1 MIFKKLLLIIEIENK
16 FEVLIIMSIIKEI
29 PFFSLLTEKE
39 LNLIDKIAGRK
50 ELKKGE
56 YIFFEG
62 EAGDK
67 FFIIK
72 NGQVKLTKMIKNG
85 DEQILNIFS
94 KNDIIAEIVA
104 FDKGSY
110 PASAVTMTDTEVI
123 VFDQGELEDLI
134 MKHPS
139 IGLKLLRE
147 MSHRL
152 RRAQENVRDIAL
164 KDSSAKVAG
173 LLIFLAKK
181 YGRKK
186 KDKVILDISLTQ
198 QELASMIGSSRETV
212 SRVLGQFEAE
222 DLIKTSRKKIIIYK
236 INEIKKYK

>member
-1 MIFKKLLLIIEIENK
+1 
-16 FEVLIIMSIIKEI
+16 MSIVKEI

-39 LNLIDKIAGRK
+39 LDLIDNIASEK
-50 ELKKGE
+50 DYKKGE

-62 EAGDK
+62 EAGEK

-72 NGQVKLTKMIKNG
+72 EGQVKLTKMIKNG

-94 KNDIIAEIVA
+94 NNDIIAEIVA

-123 VFDQGELEDLI
+123 VFDQSELEELI

-139 IGLKLLRE
+139 IGVKLLRE
-147 MSHRL
+147 MSGRL
-152 RRAQENVRDIAL
+152 RRAQQNVRDLAL
-164 KDSSAKVAG
+164 KDSSARVAG
-173 LLIFLAKK
+173 ILIFLAEK
-181 YGRKK
+181 YGKK
-186 KDKVILDISLTQ
+186 KQDKVVLDISLTQ

-212 SRVLGQFEAE
+212 SRVLGQFENEA
-222 DLIKTSRKKIIIYK
+222 LIKTSRKKIIIYQIEK
-236 INEIKKYK
+236 IKSYT